1 MRRGGVETGE
11 LPVADGGEGTAAV
24 LHAALGGEWR
34 PVDVSD
40 PLGRPVRARWLAAP
54 DGTAVLDSA
63 EAAGLPLLAPAE
75 RDPLVASTRG
85 VGELLAA
92 VLAAAPAR
100 VVVGVGG
107 TATVDGG
114 AGLLGVVGDLGGI
127 PLTVLCDVRSPLL
140 GPRGAARAFGPQK
153 GAAPAAVEEL
163 ERRLAAR
170 ADLAPYRELPGA
182 GAAGGLGAA
191 FASLGGELVPGAER
205 VLDLIG
211 FDQHASGAALV
222 VSGEGTVDR
231 TTAEGKAPWVVRAR
245 CARLDVRCEL
255 FGGRVRDGLEA
266 HALSGDPARAAADLE
281 ALGERLAA
289 TVEAGGS
296 RSGRA
301 SRGRGRAI

>member
-1 MRRGGVETGE
+1 
-11 LPVADGGEGTAAV
+11 V
-24 LHAALGGEWR
+24 LHAVLGGEWLAA
-34 PVDVSD
+34 DVSD
-40 PLGRPVRARWLAAP
+40 PLGRLVRARWLELAE
-54 DGTAVLDSA
+54 GTAVLDSA

-85 VGELLAA
+85 LGELLAA
-92 VLAAAPAR
+92 VLSTRPAQ

-114 AGLLGVVGDLGGI
+114 AGLLEVVGDLGGV

-153 GAAPAAVEEL
+153 GATPEAVEEL

-170 ADLAPYRELPGA
+170 ADLAAYRDLPGA

-191 FASLGGELVPGAER
+191 LASLGGELVAGAER

-211 FDQHASGAALV
+211 FDERAAGAALV
-222 VSGEGTVDR
+222 VTGEGAVDR
-231 TTAEGKAPWVVRAR
+231 TTTEGKAPWEVRAR
-245 CARLDVRCEL
+245 CRRLGVRCEL
-255 FGGRVRDGLEA
+255 FGGRVRDGLDA
-266 HALSGDPARAAADLE
+266 HALSGTPRRAASDLE

-289 TVEAGGS
+289 TLAT
-296 RSGRA
+296 
-301 SRGRGRAI
+301 